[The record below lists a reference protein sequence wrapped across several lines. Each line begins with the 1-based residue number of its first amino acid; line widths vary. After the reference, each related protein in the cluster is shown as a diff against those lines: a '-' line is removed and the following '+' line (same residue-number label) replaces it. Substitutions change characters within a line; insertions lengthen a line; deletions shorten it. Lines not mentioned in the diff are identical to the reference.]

1 MSQDFSSTF
10 KVCDPDNVQ
19 MTLTVTMSIGDWKR
33 LTQQLPGGNYPSWKL
48 NDAIRDFVAR
58 SERVL
63 FFDSTNEEPPN
74 EHSD

>member
-1 MSQDFSSTF
+1 MSENFSSTF

-19 MTLTVTMSIGDWKR
+19 MTLTVTMSIGDWKS
-33 LTQQLPGGNYPSWKL
+33 LSQQLASTYPSWKL

-63 FFDSTNEEPPN
+63 IFDSFDEEPTQ
-74 EHSD
+74 